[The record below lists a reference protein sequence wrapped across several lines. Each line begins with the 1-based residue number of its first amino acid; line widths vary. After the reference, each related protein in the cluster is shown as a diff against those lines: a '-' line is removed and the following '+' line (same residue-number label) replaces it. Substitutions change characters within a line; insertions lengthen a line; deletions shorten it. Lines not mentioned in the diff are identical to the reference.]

1 MLLRCEAPGQTV
13 LALAGVRERLYHAVV
28 SAWLCEQ
35 GIIMHAIYPFSLS
48 CVRIVYA
55 LDTTVLVCE

>member
-1 MLLRCEAPGQTV
+1 MPLRCEAPGQTV
-13 LALAGVRERLYHAVV
+13 LAVAGVRERLYYAVV

-35 GIIMHAIYPFSLS
+35 GMHAIYPFSLS
-48 CVRIVYA
+48 CVMIVYA